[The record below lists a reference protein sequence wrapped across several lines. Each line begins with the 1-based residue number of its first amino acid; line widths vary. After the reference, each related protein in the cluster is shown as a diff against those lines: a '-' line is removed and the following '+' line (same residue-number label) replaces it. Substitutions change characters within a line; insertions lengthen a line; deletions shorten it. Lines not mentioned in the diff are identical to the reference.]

1 VSAVTRYFAIA
12 VGLALNFWGFNANVE
27 GKFSTLLKTTRSILG
42 RMNSVTG
49 RDEKTTQELPIRRVE
64 LIIIT
69 GAISA
74 FASLSIDTYLPAL
87 PSLERT
93 FSATSTQVQLTL
105 ASFFVA
111 FAMGQAFYGPIIDRF
126 GRKRPLCVALL
137 LYAAASAGCALAWS
151 IEALVVMRFVQALG
165 ACAGGVIARAIVR
178 DCFDAHETARIFSL
192 LMLVTGLSPMLAP
205 VLGGYVFVSFGWRAI
220 FWLLSVVGIVFFA
233 GVFLRLPETFRVDD
247 NRALNLR
254 EILAGYGRL
263 LVNPHYIGYA
273 LAGALSVAGMFAYIA
288 GSPFVFIELFH
299 VMPNHFGW
307 IFGMNAFGFVLASQF
322 NARLVPRYGPATL
335 LKIANRVQTG
345 AGLTLLA
352 AALTGAGDMIGIMTP
367 LFVYIACIGFILPN
381 STALAMAPF
390 RANAGMASAL
400 LGTVQFTLGA
410 VASTIIG
417 MLHNQTPIPMASVIA
432 VCGLASFGLYRKLII
447 GER

>member
-1 VSAVTRYFAIA
+1 MATPKTIRRILARISIVT
-12 VGLALNFWGFNANVE
+12 E
-27 GKFSTLLKTTRSILG
+27 
-42 RMNSVTG
+42 
-49 RDEKTTQELPIRRVE
+49 EKTLTELPIRKIE

-74 FASLSIDTYLPAL
+74 FASLSIDAYLPAL
-87 PSLERT
+87 PSLERF

-105 ASFFVA
+105 AAFFVA

-178 DCFDAHETARIFSL
+178 DCFDAHETARIFSQ

-205 VLGGYVFVSFGWRAI
+205 VLGGYVFVAYGWRAI
-220 FWLLSVVGIVFFA
+220 FWLLCVIGTVFCA
-233 GVFLRLPETFRVDD
+233 GVFFRLPETFQVDGNATLD
-247 NRALNLR
+247 LR
-254 EILAGYGRL
+254 EILTGYGRL

-299 VMPNHFGW
+299 VMPSHFGW
-307 IFGMNAFGFVLASQF
+307 IFGMNAFGFVVASQF
-322 NARLVPRYGPATL
+322 NARLVRRFGPATL

-352 AALTGAGDMIGIMTP
+352 AALTGAGDMIGIMAP

-400 LGTVQFTLGA
+400 LGTVQFSLGA
-410 VASTIIG
+410 LASTIIG
-417 MLHNQTPIPMASVIA
+417 MLHNQTPIPMAGVIA
-432 VCGLASFGLYRKLII
+432 VCGVASFGLYRKLII
-447 GER
+447 SER

>member
-1 VSAVTRYFAIA
+1 LLF
-12 VGLALNFWGFNANVE
+12 GLALNFWAFNADLQ
-27 GKFSTLLKTTRSILG
+27 GKVVITPKTATDILARMSI
-42 RMNSVTG
+42 VTV
-49 RDEKTTQELPIRRVE
+49 RDEKTTREVPIRKIE

-87 PSLERT
+87 PSLERV
-93 FSATSTQVQLTL
+93 FSTTSTQVQLTL

-126 GRKRPLCVALL
+126 GRKRPLCAALL
-137 LYAAASAGCALAWS
+137 LYATASAGCALAWS
-151 IEALVVMRFVQALG
+151 IGVLVMMRFVQALG

-192 LMLVTGLSPMLAP
+192 LILVTGLSPMLAP

-220 FWLLSVVGIVFFA
+220 FWLLSLVGMIFFA
-233 GVFLRLPETFRVDD
+233 GVSLRLPETFYVDD
-247 NRALNLR
+247 NATLKFR
-254 EILAGYGRL
+254 EVLTGYGRL
-263 LVNPHYIGYA
+263 LVNPHYMGYA
-273 LAGALSVAGMFAYIA
+273 LAGAFCVAGMFAYIA

-299 VMPNHFGW
+299 VMPNRFGW
-307 IFGMNAFGFVLASQF
+307 IFGMNAFGFVVASQF
-322 NARLVPRYGPATL
+322 NARLVPRYGPAVP
-335 LKIANRVQTG
+335 LKIANRVQTI
-345 AGLTLLA
+345 AGLVLLA
-352 AALTGAGDMIGIMTP
+352 AALTGAGNMVGIMAP

-390 RANAGMASAL
+390 RTNAGMASAL

-417 MLHNQTPIPMASVIA
+417 LLHDQTPIPMSGLIA
-432 VCGLASFGLYRKLII
+432 VCGVTSFGLYRKLII
-447 GER
+447 DEQQLR

>member
-1 VSAVTRYFAIA
+1 LLF
-12 VGLALNFWGFNANVE
+12 GLALNFWAFNADLE
-27 GKFSTLLKTTRSILG
+27 GKVVVTSKTATDILARMSI
-42 RMNSVTG
+42 VTV
-49 RDEKTTQELPIRRVE
+49 RDEKTTREVPIRKVE

-87 PSLERT
+87 PSLERV
-93 FSATSTQVQLTL
+93 FSTTSTQVQLTL

-126 GRKRPLCVALL
+126 GRKRPLCAALL
-137 LYAAASAGCALAWS
+137 LYATASAGCALAWS
-151 IEALVVMRFVQALG
+151 IGVLVMMRFVQALG

-192 LMLVTGLSPMLAP
+192 LILVTGLSPMLAP
-205 VLGGYVFVSFGWRAI
+205 ILGGYVFVSFGWRAI
-220 FWLLSVVGIVFFA
+220 FWLLSLVGMIFFA
-233 GVFLRLPETFRVDD
+233 GVSLRLPETFYVDD
-247 NRALNLR
+247 NATLR
-254 EILAGYGRL
+254 FREVLTGYGRL
-263 LVNPHYIGYA
+263 FVNPHYMGYA
-273 LAGALSVAGMFAYIA
+273 LAGAFCVAGMFAYIA

-299 VMPNHFGW
+299 VRPNHFGW
-307 IFGMNAFGFVLASQF
+307 IFGMNAFGFVVASQF
-322 NARLVPRYGPATL
+322 NARLVPRHGPAVL
-335 LKIANRVQTG
+335 LKIANRVQTI
-345 AGLTLLA
+345 AGLVLLA
-352 AALTGAGDMIGIMTP
+352 AALTGAGSMAGIMVP

-417 MLHNQTPIPMASVIA
+417 LLHNQTPIPMAGLIA
-432 VCGLASFGLYRKLII
+432 VCGVTSFGLYRKLII
-447 GER
+447 DEQELR

>member
-1 VSAVTRYFAIA
+1 MSVVNDSDQKIIP
-12 VGLALNFWGFNANVE
+12 
-27 GKFSTLLKTTRSILG
+27 KTPPRKL
-42 RMNSVTG
+42 
-49 RDEKTTQELPIRRVE
+49 E

-87 PSLERT
+87 PSLEGA
-93 FSATSTQVQLTL
+93 FSATSTEVQLTL

-111 FAMGQAFYGPIIDRF
+111 FALGQAFYGPVIDRF

-151 IEALVVMRFVQALG
+151 IGALVAMRFIQALG

-178 DCFDAHETARIFSL
+178 DCFDAHETARIFSSL
-192 LMLVTGLSPMLAP
+192 ILVTGLSPMLAP
-205 VLGGYVFVSFGWRAI
+205 ILGGYVFVSFGWRAI
-220 FWLLSVVGIVFFA
+220 FWLLCLIGVVFFA
-233 GVFLRLPETFRVDD
+233 GVFVRLPETYHAGEDARLRVWG
-247 NRALNLR
+247 
-254 EILAGYGRL
+254 ILADYSRL
-263 LVNPHYIGYA
+263 LVDPHYMGYA
-273 LAGALSVAGMFAYIA
+273 LAGAFCVAGMFAYIA

-299 VMPNHFGW
+299 VMPSHFGW
-307 IFGMNAFGFVLASQF
+307 IFAMNAFGFVVASQF
-322 NARLVPRYGPATL
+322 NARLVPRYGPAAL
-335 LKIANRVQTG
+335 LRTANRIQTA

-352 AALTGAGDMIGIMTP
+352 AALTGAGSIGGIMAP

-390 RANAGMASAL
+390 RTNAGMASAL

-410 VASTIIG
+410 IASTIIG
-417 MLHNQTPIPMASVIA
+417 LLHNQTPIPMSGLIA
-432 VCGLASFGLYRKLII
+432 VCGVTSFGLYRRLVSTSSN
-447 GER
+447 

>member
-1 VSAVTRYFAIA
+1 MTV
-12 VGLALNFWGFNANVE
+12 
-27 GKFSTLLKTTRSILG
+27 
-42 RMNSVTG
+42 
-49 RDEKTTQELPIRRVE
+49 RDEKRTTELPIRKIE

-87 PSLERT
+87 PSLERA

-105 ASFFVA
+105 AAFFVA

-126 GRKRPLCVALL
+126 GRKRPLCAALL
-137 LYAAASAGCALAWS
+137 LYAAASAGCALALS

-205 VLGGYVFVSFGWRAI
+205 LLGGYVFVSFGWRAI
-220 FWLLSVVGIVFFA
+220 FWLLSVVGIIFFA
-233 GVFLRLPETFRVDD
+233 GVFFRLPETFHVED
-247 NRALNLR
+247 NATLALR
-254 EILAGYGRL
+254 EVLAGYGRL

-299 VMPNHFGW
+299 VMPAHFGW
-307 IFGMNAFGFVLASQF
+307 IFGTNALGFVVAAQF

-335 LKIANRVQTG
+335 LRIANRVQTA

-352 AALTGAGDMIGIMTP
+352 VALTGAGNMIGIMAP

-417 MLHNQTPIPMASVIA
+417 MLHNQTPIPMAGMIA
-432 VCGLASFGLYRKLII
+432 ACGLASFGLYRKLII
-447 GER
+447 SERELR